1 MTSDPRPESK
11 IRGSGVAPEAI
22 AGTTMKAVQMYSPY
36 GSRAKIGL
44 IVPSTNTINEPE
56 FYRMAPRG
64 VSIHTARI
72 KLLGKAT
79 TESYHAMADETVR
92 AASELGTAEVDVVAW
107 GCTSGS
113 VIVPRD
119 RLEAAMSEQSGVPSI
134 TTFGSVLAAMK
145 AMGVKRVALGTPYVD
160 FVNEKEVQLLEQ
172 EGYEVVAWYGLRL
185 GETQEERRG
194 IGRVPP
200 ESLSRLVRY
209 IDRPEADLVFLSC
222 TNMATVEKI
231 AELEA
236 EIGKPIITSNQ
247 STFWNAMRTVGLR
260 DRIEGYGTLLSEF

>member
-1 MTSDPRPESK
+1 MTTDTKPLAK
-11 IRGSGVAPEAI
+11 VRGSGVPPEQI

-36 GSRAKIGL
+36 GYRGKIGL

-64 VSIHTARI
+64 VSIHTGRI

-79 TESYHAMADETVR
+79 TESYHAMADETAR
-92 AASELGTAEVDVVAW
+92 AASELATAEVDVVVW

-113 VIVPRD
+113 VIVPREK
-119 RLEAAMSEQSGVPSI
+119 LEAAMTEQAGVPSV
-134 TTFGSVLAAMK
+134 TTFGSVLAALTT
-145 AMGVKRVALGTPYVD
+145 MGAKRISMGTPYVD
-160 FVNEKEVQLLEQ
+160 FVNEEEARLVEKE
-172 EGYEVVAWYGLRL
+172 GIEVVSWYGLRL

-209 IDRPEADLVFLSC
+209 IDRPEAEVVFLSC
-222 TNMATVEKI
+222 TNLATVEKI

-236 EIGKPIITSNQ
+236 EIGKPVITSNQ
-247 STFWNAMRTVGLR
+247 ATFWNAMRTMGLR
-260 DRIEGYGTLLSEF
+260 DRIEGYGSLLAEY